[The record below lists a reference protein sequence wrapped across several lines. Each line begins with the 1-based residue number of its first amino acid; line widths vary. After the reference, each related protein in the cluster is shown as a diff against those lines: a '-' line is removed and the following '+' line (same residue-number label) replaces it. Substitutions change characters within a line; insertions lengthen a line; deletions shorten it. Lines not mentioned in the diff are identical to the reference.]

1 MPPISQLSLRDYQL
15 GKRKITVMDQQ
26 ELVELGNFKDLRQ
39 ADLAQ
44 EILESNNINS
54 FVVGNSSD
62 FLDMR
67 DVKEIRIKVNKNERE
82 KAEMI
87 LDTFFPGSWR

>member
-1 MPPISQLSLRDYQL
+1 
-15 GKRKITVMDQQ
+15 MDQQ

-62 FLDMR
+62 LLDMR
-67 DVKEIRIKVNKNERE
+67 DVKEIRIKVNKSELE
-82 KAEMI
+82 KAILI